1 MGWLK
6 KRFKLPKAVRKFQP
20 GKALKKVAPS
30 LLGFVPG
37 IGPVASQLLALKE
50 AAAPAAPEPAP
61 YPREPEPD
69 YYQPE
74 PEPERYEY
82 QDPAEEFRM
91 AFTRMY
97 GYSPWAGD
105 PKPAGGS
112 RRKAAASGPKAKAEK
127 KQDVRN
133 ARAQR
138 APRPNNT
145 PKGRGPSTKKRQG
158 PDIGKMAGQAAGW
171 VGQNAGTLWS
181 AAQAVRNP
189 LTAAKHW
196 DPDMFAAAAAGLRP
210 GASRGAGG
218 GGHRGMNVANV
229 KALKRGIRRLE
240 GFKKLVKRVD
250 KLLPMGARMASGHSH
265 SRRPGH
271 KAGCKCVACR

>member
-1 MGWLK
+1 MGWR

-20 GKALKKVAPS
+20 GKALKKLAPS
-30 LLGFVPG
+30 VLPFIPG
-37 IGPVASQLLALKE
+37 VGPIASQLITLGQS
-50 AAAPAAPEPAP
+50 AAPEPAPAP
-61 YPREPEPD
+61 YPREPEPS
-69 YYQPE
+69 YEPE
-74 PEPERYEY
+74 PEPESYN
-82 QDPAEEFRM
+82 PAEEFRM

-97 GYSPWAGD
+97 GYSPWMGD

-112 RRKAAASGPKAKAEK
+112 RRKAAASGPRAKAEK

-138 APRPNNT
+138 APKPNNT
-145 PKGRGPSTKKRQG
+145 PKGRGPSTRKRQG
-158 PDIGKMAGQAAGW
+158 PDIGKLAGQAAGW

-181 AAQAVRNP
+181 AAQQVRNP
-189 LTAAKHW
+189 ATAMKQF
-196 DPDMFAAAAAGLRP
+196 DPSMFAAAAAGIHPGRTP
-210 GASRGAGG
+210 GAG
-218 GGHRGMNVANV
+218 GGHRGMNVTNV

-250 KLLPMGARMASGHSH
+250 KLLPMGARMASSHGH

-271 KAGCKCVACR
+271 KAGCKCVGCR